1 MLGNE
6 GQHSCISN
14 RVGFLQLIIVGEFR
28 VGLNVEKLAVERVGE
43 EVTALQIDVGLDYEE
58 FGSAAWRSAAGRT
71 GKVENKAFILGA
83 QRFVSSQAELGVERQ
98 AVQLLARVLRQLV
111 CRVRQHRKV
120 GCVTDLQ
127 LQSGIRRI
135 PVCRPIVPIPQILAY
150 IHRNRRRARIGIGDR
165 ESYHKRR
172 ISGVIIGSYK
182 GGEFG
187 FVGSSQL
194 RTAVDDTSGCQL
206 DEFEDEE
213 GEKEDDDWDGEQA
226 AAEVCQL
233 MSVLICQVG
242 FSFED
247 VQLRYELHPHLNY
260 FVYYK

>member
-71 GKVENKAFILGA
+71 GKVELKAFILRV
-83 QRFVSSQAELGVERQ
+83 QRFVSSQVEVAVERQ
-98 AVQLLARVLRQLV
+98 AVQLLARVLLQLFY
-111 CRVRQHRKV
+111 RVGQHRKV

-127 LQSGIRRI
+127 LQSGNIL
-135 PVCRPIVPIPQILAY
+135 VCRPIVPILQILAY

-172 ISGVIIGSYK
+172 ISGVIIGSSK
-182 GGEFG
+182 GGVGG